1 MADTGRDQAVP
12 AATTAERKLSSLTV
26 TFGARLALLRRRSGL
41 TQTQLAAKLD
51 THASVI
57 RRWEHDQNLPQ
68 PYRVVALCR
77 ILHCSRKDL
86 FG

>member
-12 AATTAERKLSSLTV
+12 AATTERKLSPLPV
-26 TFGARLALLRRRSGL
+26 TFGIRLAHLRRRAAL